1 MKTKPYRLIYD
12 AEFIPLLRFIERK
25 YHSVIKEAI
34 QGHLVYTPDKKT
46 KNRKPL
52 TRPASWG
59 ARWELRCGDD
69 NEFRVF
75 YSVYPNQNEV
85 HILAVGI
92 KIRERLYIGE
102 KEVEL

>member
-1 MKTKPYRLIYD
+1 MKTKAYRLVYD
-12 AEFIPLLRFIERK
+12 TEFIAQLKYIERK
-25 YHSVIKEAI
+25 YHSVIKAAI
-34 QGHLVYTPDKKT
+34 ENGLHNEPDKQNR
-46 KNRKPL
+46 NRKL
-52 TRPASWG
+52 LRRPAEWG

-75 YSVYPNQNEV
+75 YSVYSDQNEV

-92 KIRERLYIGE
+92 KVREQLYIYG